1 MQMITVSLKWC
12 DPNIWATKKS
22 YVPVISLLTSHRT
35 KKEAVISSSD
45 KHLLQMLS
53 LNFERNELVL
63 GWKL

>member
-22 YVPVISLLTSHRT
+22 QVPVISSLTSHRP

-63 GWKL
+63 G